1 MKDERVVRIAP
12 TRTAAFHQ
20 SWPKDQEKIKEAIDT
35 LNTAVE
41 KYIETPVEF
50 RMAVDKKTGRLSAEC
65 FGSYWLGTRR
75 G

>member
-35 LNTAVE
+35 LNNSGG
-41 KYIETPVEF
+41 KIH
-50 RMAVDKKTGRLSAEC
+50 
-65 FGSYWLGTRR
+65 
-75 G
+75 

>member
-50 RMAVDKKTGRLSAEC
+50 RH
-65 FGSYWLGTRR
+65 WLLTRR
-75 G
+75 RGG